1 MNVPFVDL
9 SRQFKPLMPAI
20 QAAMK
25 DIIERNAFIN
35 GPEVK
40 QFEKHMADWI
50 GLPGVCGVS
59 NGTHAIYL
67 VLKALGIGAGD
78 EVITVPNTAF
88 PTAEAISLAGAD
100 VVFADIDAGVLQS

>member
-9 SRQFKPLMPAI
+9 SRQFKPLLPAI
-20 QAAMK
+20 QAAMNSV
-25 DIIERNAFIN
+25 IERNAFIN

-40 QFEKHMADWI
+40 EFEKHMAEWI

-67 VLKALGIGAGD
+67 VLKALGIG
-78 EVITVPNTAF
+78 
-88 PTAEAISLAGAD
+88 GAMRLLPSPIRLSRLPRQL
-100 VVFADIDAGVLQS
+100 V